1 MKQRLE
7 ATHFIE
13 IFKDLIIYDT
23 NKNNSLFY
31 TPPIPINYL
40 KEWIEKSVKYSY
52 KTIAVWNIK
61 YK

>member
-13 IFKDLIIYDT
+13 MYKDLIIYNT
-23 NKNNSLFY
+23 NTEY
-31 TPPIPINYL
+31 TSIIPINYL